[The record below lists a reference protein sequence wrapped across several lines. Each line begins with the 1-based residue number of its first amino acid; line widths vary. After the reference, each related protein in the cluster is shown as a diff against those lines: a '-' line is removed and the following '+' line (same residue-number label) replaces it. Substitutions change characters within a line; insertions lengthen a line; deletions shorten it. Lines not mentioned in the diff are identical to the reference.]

1 MGKRKRK
8 TEQGYYCWCCER
20 MRPGKRFSPR
30 GRRRHVCKDCKRLG
44 EAELTFRQAQRDI
57 DRTRGL
63 SGAILRKRR
72 SVFERFLNHPHPR
85 IREYAQAVK
94 QQDEALRES
103 WRLERLE
110 RQREEIEWEM
120 LAESYRE
127 LDETDDEDAVVAADH
142 ASSSKAPAGTDESRL
157 EEIPF

>member
-20 MRPGKRFSPR
+20 VRPSKRFSPR
-30 GRRRHVCKDCKRLG
+30 GRRRHVCKECKRLG

-72 SVFERFLNHPHPR
+72 SVFERFLSHPNPR
-85 IREYAQAVK
+85 IREYAQVVK

-103 WRLERLE
+103 LRLEW
-110 RQREEIEWEM
+110 QHEEIEWEM
-120 LAESYRE
+120 LAESYRD

-142 ASSSKAPAGTDESRL
+142 ASSSKAPAGTDESHL